1 MNDINFPVEE
11 LKHED
16 YGPVQLFGFKEYYKI
31 YLSELIYKVRF
42 IIINQI
48 FIFILDLSRK
58 KKKYIC

>member
-11 LKHED
+11 LKPED

-42 IIINQI
+42 IIIYQI